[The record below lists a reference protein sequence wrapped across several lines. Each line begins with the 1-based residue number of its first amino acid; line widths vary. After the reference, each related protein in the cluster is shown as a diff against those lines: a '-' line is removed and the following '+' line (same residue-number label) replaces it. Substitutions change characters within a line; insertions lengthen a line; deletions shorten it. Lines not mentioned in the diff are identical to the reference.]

1 MKRLGGY
8 ELKKS
13 ITVGLASLL
22 AFSLS
27 ACGGENVES
36 STLEESSIVVS
47 STGEYATSEA
57 VENGSDGG
65 YEVEVPDL
73 GTDNMNETYTLDML
87 TEEQLEIF
95 KETIVG
101 AADLINGG
109 LMTVEDM
116 DTEQNYLIEAYVA
129 GGVLP
134 ENGIELFTEWKETT
148 GYYDQF
154 TQGGSQ
160 GGNSGEQSSSGGS
173 QGGNSSGESEQS
185 SSQGGQ
191 SGSSG
196 SSTGSNTSNTGNSGN
211 TGNAGGTPT
220 NKPQPT
226 EDQKTEQDNAGAEEN
241 PEITWENKE
250 ELEQAM
256 EDALEDAGLGGG
268 GDIDLDPDFNW
279 N

>member
-87 TEEQLEIF
+87 TEEQLDIF
-95 KETIVG
+95 KDTIEG
-101 AADLINGG
+101 AADLINQG

-116 DTEQNYLIEAYVA
+116 DVEQNYLIEAYVA

-148 GYYDQF
+148 GYYEQF
-154 TQGGSQ
+154 TGQS
-160 GGNSGEQSSSGGS
+160 GNSGEQSSSESS
-173 QGGNSSGESEQS
+173 QGSNSSSGTEQS

-191 SGSSG
+191 SGN
-196 SSTGSNTSNTGNSGN
+196 NTSNTGNSGN

-226 EDQKTEQDNAGAEEN
+226 EDQKTEQDNAGNEDE
-241 PEITWENKE
+241 PELTWENKE
-250 ELEQAM
+250 EIEQGL
-256 EDALEDAGLGGG
+256 DDVLEDAGA
-268 GDIDLDPDFNW
+268 GDGNHGSIDLDPDLW

>member
-1 MKRLGGY
+1 MKKILKRLGGY

-27 ACGGENVES
+27 ACSGENIES

-65 YEVEVPDL
+65 YEVENPNIN
-73 GTDNMNETYTLDML
+73 TDNVNMTYTLDML

-95 KETIVG
+95 KTTIEG
-101 AADLINGG
+101 AADLINQG

-116 DTEQNYLIEAYVA
+116 DVEQNYLIEAHIA

-134 ENGIELFTEWKETT
+134 ENGIELFVEWKETT
-148 GYYDQF
+148 GYYEQF
-154 TQGGSQ
+154 TGQS
-160 GGNSGEQSSSGGS
+160 GNSGEQSSSESSSEGS
-173 QGGNSSGESEQS
+173 QGN
-185 SSQGGQ
+185 QGGTEQ
-191 SGSSG
+191 N
-196 SSTGSNTSNTGNSGN
+196 NTSEGNSG
-211 TGNAGGTPT
+211 GTTTKPTKPT
-220 NKPQPT
+220 NKPQPS
-226 EDQKTEQDNAGAEEN
+226 EDQKSEQDNAGAEEN
-241 PEITWENKE
+241 PEVTWENKE

-256 EDALEDAGLGGG
+256 DSVMESAGADEDRGF
-268 GDIDLDPDFNW
+268 IDLDPDVEW
-279 N
+279 

>member
-87 TEEQLEIF
+87 TEEQLSIF
-95 KETIVG
+95 KDTIVG

-116 DTEQNYLIEAYVA
+116 DVEQNYLIEAYVA

-134 ENGIELFTEWKETT
+134 ENGIELFTEWKEVT
-148 GYYDQF
+148 GYYEQF
-154 TQGGSQ
+154 SGSTSGTSGTTGTVENGGST
-160 GGNSGEQSSSGGS
+160 GDTTETGGS
-173 QGGNSSGESEQS
+173 TAGNSSESTEEVIEVVPP
-185 SSQGGQ
+185 
-191 SGSSG
+191 
-196 SSTGSNTSNTGNSGN
+196 TN
-211 TGNAGGTPT
+211 T
-220 NKPQPT
+220 NKPDPS
-226 EDQKTEQDNAGAEEN
+226 EGQKAEQDEANGEE
-241 PEITWENKE
+241 EGWVTWENKE
-250 ELEQAM
+250 EVEQKIDDMAG
-256 EDALEDAGLGGG
+256 EDGKEHGF
-268 GDIDLDPDFNW
+268 IDLDPDVEW
-279 N
+279 

>member
-116 DTEQNYLIEAYVA
+116 DVEQNYLIEAYVA

-134 ENGIELFTEWKETT
+134 ENGIELFTEWKEVT
-148 GYYDQF
+148 GYYEQF

-160 GGNSGEQSSSGGS
+160 GGNSGEQSSSESS
-173 QGGNSSGESEQS
+173 QGSNSSSGTEQS

-196 SSTGSNTSNTGNSGN
+196 SSTGSNNGN

-220 NKPQPT
+220 NKPKPT
-226 EDQKTEQDNAGAEEN
+226 EDQKTDQDNAGAEEN

-256 EDALEDAGLGGG
+256 QSVIESAGGSGGSTVN
-268 GDIDLDPDFNW
+268 LDPDVVW
-279 N
+279 

>member
-1 MKRLGGY
+1 MKKILKRLGGY

-27 ACGGENVES
+27 ACSGENIES

-65 YEVEVPDL
+65 YEVENPNIN
-73 GTDNMNETYTLDML
+73 TDNVNMTYTLDML

-95 KETIVG
+95 KTTIEG
-101 AADLINGG
+101 AADLINQG

-116 DTEQNYLIEAYVA
+116 DVEQNFLIEAHIA

-148 GYYDQF
+148 GYYEQF
-154 TQGGSQ
+154 TGQGSSQ
-160 GGNSGEQSSSGGS
+160 GGNGSGEQSGSQGS
-173 QGGNSSGESEQS
+173 QGGNSSGES
-185 SSQGGQ
+185 GQ
-191 SGSSG
+191 SGSQG
-196 SSTGSNTSNTGNSGN
+196 SSGGQSSSNTGNTGN

-226 EDQKTEQDNAGAEEN
+226 EDQKSEQDNAGNEDE
-241 PEITWENKE
+241 PELTWENKE
-250 ELEQAM
+250 EIEQKLEEVA
-256 EDALEDAGLGGG
+256 ESAGGG
-268 GDIDLDPDFNW
+268 GGAGIDLDPDALAP
-279 N
+279 

>member
-1 MKRLGGY
+1 MKKILKRLGGY

-27 ACGGENVES
+27 ACSGENIES

-65 YEVEVPDL
+65 YEVENPNIN
-73 GTDNMNETYTLDML
+73 TDNVNMTYTLDML

-95 KETIVG
+95 KTTIEG
-101 AADLINGG
+101 AADLINQG

-116 DTEQNYLIEAYVA
+116 DVEQNFLIEAHIA

-134 ENGIELFTEWKETT
+134 ENGIELFTEWKEAT

-160 GGNSGEQSSSGGS
+160 GGDSSGEQSNSGGS
-173 QGGNSSGESEQS
+173 QGSNSSSGTEQS

-196 SSTGSNTSNTGNSGN
+196 SSTGSNTGN

-220 NKPQPT
+220 NKPKPT
-226 EDQKTEQDNAGAEEN
+226 EDQKTEQDNAGNTDE
-241 PEITWENKE
+241 PELTWENKE
-250 ELEQAM
+250 ELEQGLNDIA
-256 EDALEDAGLGGG
+256 ESAGAGENQGG
-268 GDIDLDPDFNW
+268 IVLDPDALAP
-279 N
+279 

>member
-1 MKRLGGY
+1 M
-8 ELKKS
+8 KKS

-101 AADLINGG
+101 AADLINQG

-134 ENGIELFTEWKETT
+134 ENGIELFTEWKEVT
-148 GYYDQF
+148 GYYEQF
-154 TQGGSQ
+154 TQGGQSNGSQ
-160 GGNSGEQSSSGGS
+160 GGDSSGEQSSSEGS
-173 QGGNSSGESEQS
+173 QGNSSGESGQS
-185 SSQGGQ
+185 SSEGSSGGQ
-191 SGSSG
+191 S
-196 SSTGSNTSNTGNSGN
+196 SNTGNTGN

-220 NKPQPT
+220 NKPKPT
-226 EDQKTEQDNAGAEEN
+226 EDQKTEQDNAGNEDE
-241 PEITWENKE
+241 PELTWENKE
-250 ELEQAM
+250 EIEQGLEEIM
-256 EDALEDAGLGGG
+256 ESASDGDKDHGG
-268 GDIDLDPDFNW
+268 IYLDPDLEW
-279 N
+279 

>member
-1 MKRLGGY
+1 MKKILKRLGGY

-27 ACGGENVES
+27 ACSGENIES

-65 YEVEVPDL
+65 YEVENPNIN
-73 GTDNMNETYTLDML
+73 TDNVNMTYTLDML

-95 KETIVG
+95 KTTIEG
-101 AADLINGG
+101 AADLINQG

-116 DTEQNYLIEAYVA
+116 DVEQNFLIEAHIA

-148 GYYDQF
+148 GYYEQF
-154 TQGGSQ
+154 TGQGSSQ
-160 GGNSGEQSSSGGS
+160 GGNGSGEQSSSGEQSGS
-173 QGGNSSGESEQS
+173 QGGNTSGGTEQNN
-185 SSQGGQ
+185 
-191 SGSSG
+191 
-196 SSTGSNTSNTGNSGN
+196 NTEGNSG
-211 TGNAGGTPT
+211 GTTTKPTKPT

-226 EDQKTEQDNAGAEEN
+226 EDQKTEQDNAGTEEN

-256 EDALEDAGLGGG
+256 NDVMEDAGLGGG
-268 GDIDLDPDFNW
+268 AGIDLDPDALAP
-279 N
+279 

>member
-116 DTEQNYLIEAYVA
+116 DVEQNYLIEAYVA

-134 ENGIELFTEWKETT
+134 ENGIELFTEWKEVT
-148 GYYDQF
+148 GYYEQF
-154 TQGGSQ
+154 SGQS
-160 GGNSGEQSSSGGS
+160 GNSGEQSSSGGS
-173 QGGNSSGESEQS
+173 QGGNSSGESGQS
-185 SSQGGQ
+185 SSEGSSGGQ
-191 SGSSG
+191 S
-196 SSTGSNTSNTGNSGN
+196 SNTGNTGN

-220 NKPQPT
+220 NKPKPT

-256 EDALEDAGLGGG
+256 DDVMEDAGLGGG
-268 GDIDLDPDFNW
+268 AGIDLDPDALAP
-279 N
+279 